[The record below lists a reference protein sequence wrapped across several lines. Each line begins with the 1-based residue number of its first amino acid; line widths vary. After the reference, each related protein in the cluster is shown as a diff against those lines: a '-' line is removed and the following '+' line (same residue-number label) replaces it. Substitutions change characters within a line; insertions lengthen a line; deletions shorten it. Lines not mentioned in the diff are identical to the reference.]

1 MSKQLSPYDL
11 YDKWEQGIH
20 DAHLVAQVAWQIFK
34 AELASMDEQNFCD
47 AIQIPEAIEDF
58 LPDILQASRVCA
70 SAFQNPG
77 KMTLQ

>member
-20 DAHLVAQVAWQIFK
+20 DAHMVAQVAWQIFK
-34 AELASMDEQNFCD
+34 AELASVDEQNFCD